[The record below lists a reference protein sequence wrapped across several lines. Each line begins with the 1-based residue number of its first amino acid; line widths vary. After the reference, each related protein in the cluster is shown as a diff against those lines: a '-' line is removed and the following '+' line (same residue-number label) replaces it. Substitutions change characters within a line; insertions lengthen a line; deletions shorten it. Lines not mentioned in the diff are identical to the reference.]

1 MLKSEFI
8 AELKKLDDYYTDYG
22 RAYPTDAEYKVIE
35 YVYTWHPTIDNVYG
49 KRQIAGL
56 YFFGGMATILDMV
69 DKATEAEDLEDE
81 LQSCYINLNQAK
93 DKINEFNHQA
103 FHNIPK
109 FLQE

>member
-49 KRQIAGL
+49 KRQIANL
-56 YFFGGMATILDMV
+56 YYFGGMSVILNMV
-69 DKATEAEDLEDE
+69 DTASEAEDLDDYYERA
-81 LQSCYINLNQAK
+81 QAK
-93 DKINEFNHQA
+93 AIEAKREIEKFRHDVA
-103 FHNIPK
+103 HNIPK
-109 FLQE
+109 FLK